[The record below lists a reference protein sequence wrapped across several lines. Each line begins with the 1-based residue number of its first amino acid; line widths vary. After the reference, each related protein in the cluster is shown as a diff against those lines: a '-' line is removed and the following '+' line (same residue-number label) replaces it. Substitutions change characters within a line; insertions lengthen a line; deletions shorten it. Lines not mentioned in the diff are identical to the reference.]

1 MGVAVDELLVWS
13 ATSIGEQRRLKWQE
27 RHLTELNRAQ
37 PIGSNIQVE
46 VGFLLMLIR
55 VRLTFQIVVY
65 ITSLGGRTHHWA
77 TTGGSSVY
85 PSPLFSSNIP
95 LGKGF
100 RIFIKWIDGSL
111 LTPKIANDFDW
122 HINWIGRDW
131 IIQTIIADTLA
142 SLAET
147 STSRQWGCKLSEIN

>member
-1 MGVAVDELLVWS
+1 MARTASDRTKPGATNWQQYPGGGGIFVDVDTSS
-13 ATSIGEQRRLKWQE
+13 ANFSDR
-27 RHLTELNRAQ
+27 
-37 PIGSNIQVE
+37 
-46 VGFLLMLIR
+46 
-55 VRLTFQIVVY
+55 VVY

-122 HINWIGRDW
+122 HINWIGME
-131 IIQTIIADTLA
+131 IG
-142 SLAET
+142 SY
-147 STSRQWGCKLSEIN
+147 KL